1 MSIVSAVED
10 VHSVQFKWQSDN
22 TYLTGNVNEL
32 PLVVMGNMDKS
43 PATRSI
49 DLLVRALLH
58 DQDFSDD
65 TSYAFN
71 FVRAFLNLH
80 SGWGNAQQMIWYLQY
95 TVYRIPCK
103 CTGKSTR
110 CEHDHL
116 YIRVDEF
123 ETIRNFFV

>member
-95 TVYRIPCK
+95 TVYPANVPENPHVANMITCIYELTSSK
-103 CTGKSTR
+103 Q
-110 CEHDHL
+110 
-116 YIRVDEF
+116 
-123 ETIRNFFV
+123 